1 MKKGSFFAFIHRI
14 GYINRWGLMRNT
26 SYENLKEHSYD
37 VAVIAQG
44 LDLIGNAKFNKNYDV
59 NRITAAAM
67 FHDVNEAL
75 TGDLPTP
82 VKYAN
87 KEMEKAYKKIERD
100 AVNNILKM
108 QDDSI
113 RESYEQYFNPS
124 EEDRLVIKAADKIS
138 GFIKCKE
145 EKDRGNKDFD
155 KAYDSLKKSI
165 EETDLPEVKYF
176 IENMLPHYNLV
187 LDEFLE

>member
-1 MKKGSFFAFIHRI
+1 MKPGSFFAFIHRI

-44 LDLIGNAKFNKNYDV
+44 LALIGNAKFNKNYDV
-59 NRITAAAM
+59 NRITSAAM

-87 KEMEKAYKKIERD
+87 KDIETAYKKIEAD
-100 AVNNILKM
+100 AVNNILMM
-108 QDDSI
+108 QDEIIKDKYV
-113 RESYEQYFNPS
+113 EYFNPS
-124 EEDRLVIKAADKIS
+124 AEDKLIIKAADKIS

-155 KAYDSLKKSI
+155 KAYNSLKKSI
-165 EETDLPEVKYF
+165 ENSDLPEVKYF
-176 IENMLPHYNLV
+176 IKNMIPHYNLI

>member
-44 LDLIGNAKFNKNYDV
+44 LALIGNAKFGRNYDV
-59 NRITAAAM
+59 NRITAGAM

-75 TGDLPTP
+75 TGGLPTP

-87 KEMEKAYKKIERD
+87 KEIEKAYKKIESD
-100 AVNNILKM
+100 AVNNIIMM
-108 QDDSI
+108 QDESI
-113 RESYEQYFNPS
+113 KESYVEYFNPS
-124 EEDRLVIKAADKIS
+124 AEDKKIIKAADKIS

-165 EETDLPEVKYF
+165 EDSDLPEVKYF
-176 IENMLPHYNLV
+176 MENMLPHYNLI

>member
-44 LDLIGNAKFNKNYDV
+44 LALIGNAKFNKNYDV

-155 KAYDSLKKSI
+155 KAYDSSKKSI

>member
-26 SYENLKEHSYD
+26 GYENLKEHSYD

-44 LDLIGNAKFNKNYDV
+44 LALIGNAKFNKDYDV
-59 NRITAAAM
+59 NKITSSAI

-87 KEMEKAYKKIERD
+87 KEIEEAYKKIEAD
-100 AVNNILKM
+100 AVKSIIEM
-108 QDDSI
+108 QDDLI
-113 RESYEQYFNPS
+113 KDSYIDYFYPN
-124 EEDRLVIKAADKIS
+124 EEDLKIIKAADKIS
-138 GFIKCKE
+138 ALIKCKE

-155 KAYDSLKKSI
+155 KAYVSIMKSIKKS
-165 EETDLPEVKYF
+165 DLPEVKYF
-176 IENMLPHYNLV
+176 MDKMIPHYDLI

>member
-44 LDLIGNAKFNKNYDV
+44 LALIGNAKFGRNYDV
-59 NRITAAAM
+59 NRITAGAM
-67 FHDVNEAL
+67 FRDVNEAL

-87 KEMEKAYKKIERD
+87 KEIEKAYKKIESD
-100 AVNNILKM
+100 AVNNIIMM
-108 QDDSI
+108 QDESI
-113 RESYEQYFNPS
+113 KESYVEYFNPS
-124 EEDRLVIKAADKIS
+124 AEDKKIIKAADKIS

-165 EETDLPEVKYF
+165 EDSDLPEVKYF
-176 IENMLPHYNLV
+176 MENMLPHYNLI

>member
-1 MKKGSFFAFIHRI
+1 MKKGSFFAFIHRR

-26 SYENLKEHSYD
+26 GYENLKEHSYD

-44 LDLIGNAKFNKNYDV
+44 LALIGNAKFNKDYDV
-59 NRITAAAM
+59 NKITSSAI

-87 KEMEKAYKKIERD
+87 KEIEEAYKKIEAD
-100 AVNNILKM
+100 AVKSIIEM
-108 QDDSI
+108 QDDLI
-113 RESYEQYFNPS
+113 KDSYIDYFYPN
-124 EEDRLVIKAADKIS
+124 EEDLKIIKAADKIS
-138 GFIKCKE
+138 ALIKCKE

-155 KAYDSLKKSI
+155 KAYVSIMKSIKKS
-165 EETDLPEVKYF
+165 DLPEVKYF
-176 IENMLPHYNLV
+176 MDKMIPHYDLI